1 MKGSEAKVS
10 PLTILLNV
18 PGKQKKYRLLKNLYK
33 EVIVSISVF
42 IIFCIVVI
50 VSILPHSENF
60 FSLVIIL

>member
-10 PLTILLNV
+10 PLKILLHV
-18 PGKQKKYRLLKNLYK
+18 PGKQKKYRLLKNSYK

-50 VSILPHSENF
+50 VSILKT
-60 FSLVIIL
+60 FSVL